1 MKRIVAI
8 KIDVTKIDKERLYK
22 GEKGL
27 YLDAVAYI
35 DDTPDQYGQSG
46 MITQSVTKEEREQ
59 GVKGAILGNTK
70 LLKIMEDMGQS
81 AAQPHSNSQDEQ
93 SNLPW

>member
-35 DDTPDQYGQSG
+35 DDNPDQYGQAG
-46 MITQSVTKEEREQ
+46 MITQSVSKEEREQ
-59 GVKGAILGNTK
+59 GVKGNILGNTK

-81 AAQPHSNSQDEQ
+81 AAQPHSKPQDEQ